1 MEESVE
7 SKKKKL
13 LLERGIK
20 NASHI
25 RCLSNTKRKGT
36 DVY

>member
-7 SKKKKL
+7 SKQKKP
-13 LLERGIK
+13 LLERGTK